1 MNHSIRTACVLAF
14 APALVAFPALAADAP
29 TPVRAI
35 APDSTYVLLSAD
47 HFAETYAR
55 WQKMPLQSF
64 LQTEPMRKVL
74 GEDGGAQVAMQERL
88 KELGVPEDSANF
100 PEAFGVALYTVR
112 DTELDVDDLQ
122 TLVQTLQ
129 EMQRLF
135 SAKIRN
141 RENRA

>member
-14 APALVAFPALAADAP
+14 APAFVAFPALAADAP

-74 GEDGGAQVAMQERL
+74 GDDGGA
-88 KELGVPEDSANF
+88 F
-100 PEAFGVALYTVR
+100 F
-112 DTELDVDDLQ
+112 
-122 TLVQTLQ
+122 
-129 EMQRLF
+129 
-135 SAKIRN
+135 
-141 RENRA
+141 

>member
-14 APALVAFPALAADAP
+14 APAFVAFRALAVDAP

-47 HFAETYAR
+47 HFAETYER

-88 KELGVPEDSANF
+88 KPVGIEPVDSTPPNEADLPKRCYPRRWKLLG
-100 PEAFGVALYTVR
+100 
-112 DTELDVDDLQ
+112 
-122 TLVQTLQ
+122 
-129 EMQRLF
+129 
-135 SAKIRN
+135 
-141 RENRA
+141 